1 MQSVQK
7 VTPTMGQKEKIGKQ
21 ERMKKKKKKKAVK
34 KPKKGETIKYKKQV
48 VNFWIKFNLK
58 KMSITCWR

>member
-21 ERMKKKKKKKAVK
+21 ERMKKKKKTVS
-34 KPKKGETIKYKKQV
+34 KPKIGASIKYKNQV
-48 VNFWIKFNLK
+48 LQFWLKFNLK

>member
-21 ERMKKKKKKKAVK
+21 ERIEKKKK
-34 KPKKGETIKYKKQV
+34 EIH
-48 VNFWIKFNLK
+48 LK
-58 KMSITCWR
+58 

>member
-21 ERMKKKKKKKAVK
+21 ERMKKKKKKKQYPN
-34 KPKKGETIKYKKQV
+34 PKLGAYK
-48 VNFWIKFNLK
+48 I
-58 KMSITCWR
+58 

>member
-21 ERMKKKKKKKAVK
+21 ERMKKKKKKQYPN
-34 KPKKGETIKYKKQV
+34 PKQEH
-48 VNFWIKFNLK
+48 
-58 KMSITCWR
+58 R

>member
-21 ERMKKKKKKKAVK
+21 ERIEKKEKKKKKR
-34 KPKKGETIKYKKQV
+34 
-48 VNFWIKFNLK
+48 
-58 KMSITCWR
+58 SI